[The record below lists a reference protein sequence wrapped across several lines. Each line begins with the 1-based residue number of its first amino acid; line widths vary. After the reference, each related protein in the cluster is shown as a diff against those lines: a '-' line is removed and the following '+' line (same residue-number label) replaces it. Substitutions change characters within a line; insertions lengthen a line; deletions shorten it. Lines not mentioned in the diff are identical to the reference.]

1 MKGISLP
8 AVLQVIDLERQ
19 SCSVQAN
26 KDGRSGSLHFR
37 DGTLVHALT
46 GDLVGEEAAFEILAW
61 NEPEYHVDTK
71 AFSGDVTLSA
81 NIHHIL
87 RESARRQDEEQHAA
101 SGEAPAP
108 SGNGSAAAGN
118 GSAPSGNGGAPTGPA
133 PAATV
138 PSMATTA
145 AAPAAYAPAA
155 TAGPVSTPTPEATP
169 PAAGAAPRSMD
180 AAALQRMLTSAQGAL
195 GDALQSFDIVLR
207 ADGTSV
213 VAYQSSPAASA
224 FLSQLTAQVQ
234 QALCKIGLAGL
245 GRYYMAEIA
254 GDGVLLVAIS
264 DTCQLC
270 MSVDITRVQMGML
283 LNVIL
288 PDLLAQLNEACA
300 GTQRAAP

>member
-46 GDLVGEEAAFEILAW
+46 GDLVGEEAAYEILAW
-61 NEPEYHVDTK
+61 REPEYHVDTK

-81 NIHHIL
+81 NIQHVL
-87 RESARRQDEEQHAA
+87 LESARRQDEEQHAA
-101 SGEAPAP
+101 RGEAPAP
-108 SGNGSAAAGN
+108 TGGGSTPPGN
-118 GSAPSGNGGAPTGPA
+118 GSAPSGNGGAPAA
-133 PAATV
+133 PASVAAAASTA
-138 PSMATTA
+138 SA
-145 AAPAAYAPAA
+145 AAPAAFTPAA
-155 TAGPVSTPTPEATP
+155 AAVPAEAAGTATVP
-169 PAAGAAPRSMD
+169 PAAAGPLRAMD
-180 AAALQRMLTSAQGAL
+180 AAAFQSLLASAQSTL
-195 GDALQSFDIVLR
+195 GDALQSFDVVLR
-207 ADGTSV
+207 ADGTSL

-254 GDGVLLVAIS
+254 DDGVLLVAIS
-264 DTCQLC
+264 ETCQLC

-283 LNVIL
+283 LNVVL
-288 PDLLAQLNEACA
+288 PNLLAQLQEACT